1 MPYTSDELEN
11 VDFYQQ
17 YINKNRVN
25 YLDQV
30 SKGATNLFRR
40 TNGTLMLF
48 EDIETGL
55 GLEEA
60 NFDNDYYSQ
69 LNNALQGEIATFME
83 ILYDPNALAEYIAQN
98 PGMSAGSM
106 GTNPPPTFSINDVPD
121 FIRSIMTTRYTSQY
135 PAHVKTSTLEKV
147 VDRSISE
154 LAIVKFAETLPDG
167 ITNGDV
173 ITNEFA
179 ADNRKWLIE
188 SNQKRIFSA
197 IEAFYASGVPF
208 SKVKRLT
215 MEQLNKIPDG
225 EAVE

>member
-1 MPYTSDELEN
+1 MPYTIDELEN

-17 YINKNRVN
+17 YINKNRVD

-30 SKGATNLFRR
+30 SKSAVNLFRR

-60 NFDNDYYSQ
+60 NFDNDSYSQ
-69 LNNALQGEIATFME
+69 LTNALQGELATFME
-83 ILYDPNALAEYIAQN
+83 ILYDPNALTEYMAQN
-98 PGMSAGSM
+98 PGMTAESM
-106 GTNPPPTFSINDVPD
+106 RDNPPPNLIDDIPGY
-121 FIRSIMTTRYTSQY
+121 IRSIITTRYTSQY
-135 PAHVKTSTLEKV
+135 PAHIKTATLEKV
-147 VDRSISE
+147 IDRSISE
-154 LAIVKFAETLPDG
+154 LAKVKFAETLPEG

-179 ADNRKWLIE
+179 ADTRKWLIE

-215 MEQLNKIPDG
+215 MAQLNKIPDG